1 MKLTDKIPIGH
12 AEHLRNTALSVSI
25 NVGIEG
31 AIKILNEGLGRWPDE
46 LEASVKWVVKER
58 RKRNEQRTSTGM
70 D

>member
-12 AEHLRNTALSVSI
+12 VEHMRNTALSVSM
-25 NVGIEG
+25 NVGVEG

-46 LEASVKWVVKER
+46 LEESIKWVIKER